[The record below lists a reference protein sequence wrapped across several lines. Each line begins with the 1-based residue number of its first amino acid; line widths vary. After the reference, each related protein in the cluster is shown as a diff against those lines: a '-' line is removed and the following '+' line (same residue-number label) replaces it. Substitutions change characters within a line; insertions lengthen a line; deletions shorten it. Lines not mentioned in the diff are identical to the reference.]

1 MVADLEQQRFEINR
15 DTLNAVSK
23 GMRALSQLS
32 SRCILHLADGSPQFT
47 EHTMSRQVARVR
59 QRGDDPCRI

>member
-1 MVADLEQQRFEINR
+1 MVADLERQRFEINR
-15 DTLNAVSK
+15 YTLNAASK

-32 SRCILHLADGSPQFT
+32 SRRIVHLAEGSTQFT
-47 EHTMSRQVARVR
+47 EHTMSRQVARVH